1 MKSLRLDEIAV
12 QLGLDLH
19 GDGSIVITGIAPL
32 ETATSGQI
40 SFLANEKFAKS
51 LEACTAS
58 ALIVKPEHHALVVS
72 GQAVLLSANP
82 YLSFAQLSALFN
94 DAPEPSRSIHP
105 SAVID
110 ATAKL
115 GENVSI
121 GPNVV
126 IGAYTEIADDCIIEA
141 NTVISDRCLL
151 GKACHLHANV
161 TLYHNV
167 SLGDQVNVHTGT
179 VIGSDGFGFAPT
191 RDQYK
196 WQKIYQLGGVRIG
209 NRVDIG
215 ANTCIDRGA
224 LADTIIHDGVII
236 DNLVHIAHNC
246 EIGENTA
253 VAGCVGMAGS
263 TIIGKNCTFAGMV
276 GIAGHLTIADNV
288 HVSGMTSV
296 TGSINQAGAYSSGTA
311 MMPSADWRK
320 SAVRFTQL
328 NAMHDR
334 IKKLEKILSERSSLE
349 S

>member
-1 MKSLRLDEIAV
+1 MKSLRLSDIAL

-19 GDGSIVITGIAPL
+19 GDGQLEITGIAPL
-32 ETATSGQI
+32 ETAVAGQI
-40 SFLANEKFAKS
+40 SFLANEKLVKS
-51 LEACTAS
+51 LADCNAS
-58 ALIVKPEHHALVVS
+58 AVIVKPELKDQVKGA
-72 GQAVLLSANP
+72 ALLSSNP
-82 YLSFAQLSALFN
+82 YLSFASLSALFN
-94 DAPEPSRSIHP
+94 DAPEPHRGIHP
-105 SAVID
+105 TAVID
-110 ATAKL
+110 KTARIGK
-115 GENVSI
+115 NVSVAA
-121 GPNVV
+121 NVV
-126 IGAYTEIADDCIIEA
+126 IGAHSEVGDDSIIEA
-141 NTVISDRCLL
+141 NCVISERSFL
-151 GKACHLHANV
+151 GRGCHLHANV

-167 SLGDQVNVHTGT
+167 VLGDYVNVHTGT

-191 RDQYK
+191 REQYK

-263 TIIGKNCTFAGMV
+263 SIIGKNCTFAGMV

-296 TGSINQAGAYSSGTA
+296 TGSINQPGAYSSGTA
-311 MMPSADWRK
+311 MMPSAEWRK

-334 IKKLEKILSERSSLE
+334 IKKLEKILAERSSLE